1 MNKKIWLFFTIF
13 IGFISFSNAG
23 NISVLP
29 CVETVEMPKHTNKLE
44 KVEKKRKRGK
54 WQERMRQRIQK
65 LLKAHD
71 TFLIAFLICLFLLA
85 LCFMLGVYWVK
96 NIEVLNALN
105 YVSLGLVVI
114 TAIFAILWLMTVN
127 MRKHP

>member
-1 MNKKIWLFFTIF
+1 MKLKFVINIVLSILFCIHFSYAGSITQVIQRADNKTVIHKIQKK
-13 IGFISFSNAG
+13 
-23 NISVLP
+23 
-29 CVETVEMPKHTNKLE
+29 EQ
-44 KVEKKRKRGK
+44 KRKKGG
-54 WQERMRQRIQK
+54 WQERMRQRIHK

-85 LCFMLGVYWVK
+85 LCFMLGIYWVK
-96 NIEVLNALN
+96 NTEVLNALN

-114 TAIFAILWLMTVN
+114 TAIFGILWLMTVN